1 MEMLHEGSEKSFFL
15 LRKKFFFLE
24 WILRNSNKAFCP
36 HFKQW
41 FGAAIG
47 GGQGED
53 KKQTYI
59 LGFHLIN
66 ALKLKKKDLK
76 SILFFLLEYFLLF
89 GNYAILED

>member
-1 MEMLHEGSEKSFFL
+1 MIWGSS
-15 LRKKFFFLE
+15 R
-24 WILRNSNKAFCP
+24 W
-36 HFKQW
+36 
-41 FGAAIG
+41 GAG
-47 GGQGED
+47 GGD

-66 ALKLKKKDLK
+66 DLKLKKKDLK

>member
-1 MEMLHEGSEKSFFL
+1 MIWGSSRWGEG
-15 LRKKFFFLE
+15 
-24 WILRNSNKAFCP
+24 
-36 HFKQW
+36 
-41 FGAAIG
+41 GV
-47 GGQGED
+47 D

-66 ALKLKKKDLK
+66 ALKLKKKKDLK